1 MSTAERTGRETPDS
15 QTIMY
20 IDYESFSAEALAK
33 DWEKMWQDIVDEL
46 LQKVSIERMAQWRA
60 TWL

>member
-1 MSTAERTGRETPDS
+1 
-15 QTIMY
+15 MY

>member
-1 MSTAERTGRETPDS
+1 MSTAERTGRKTPDS

-20 IDYESFSAEALAK
+20 IDYESFSAEILAK

-46 LQKVSIERMAQWRA
+46 YEKLNGEVGA
-60 TWL
+60 TGRPTRL